1 MSTLTL
7 YLLGAINLG
16 IGIYSLRSTL
26 EYRRYARSAQGT
38 PPPSEHR
45 PSVVLFVPCCGA
57 EDGLEENLRSLVEQ
71 EYGPLDVVFI
81 VEDEMDSAIPIIR
94 RVMETGV
101 LNPPAGARRPQ
112 RASRAE
118 AVAERRVRPQL
129 KKSPARLRQ
138 GFGGSAE
145 AGEGDSERR
154 RKGERE
160 PSALGSSR
168 ARSEG
173 ALRSE
178 VAWGPAA
185 LIGARAASLVTAG
198 RADRCGQKVH
208 NLLAGLAGD
217 HDAEV
222 FAFADSDGMTD
233 RHWLA
238 NLVATLRKPD
248 VGVASSYRFYLPEPG
263 NLASVLRSA
272 WNAGVLTLLGEHDRN
287 FAWGGAMA
295 IRKEIFREAGVAHA
309 WRGALSDDYALT
321 HAVRRAGYRVA
332 FVPQSIV
339 VSRGRVGLRE
349 LLRWCGR
356 QMAITRVYWPNLW
369 RLGGGSQV
377 VFVLFLLGGGQA
389 ALSGDV
395 GVASV
400 LTVVLLLSGASGA
413 IRAQAVRLLLPRWNE
428 RLRHFHWSYVLLA
441 PVTSFLTVYAFLT
454 SLLSRRIHW
463 RGRVY
468 EMRSPTETV
477 IIG

>member
-1 MSTLTL
+1 MSTLAL

-16 IGIYSLRSTL
+16 VGIYSLLSTL
-26 EYRRYARSAQGT
+26 AYCRYARRAHGAA
-38 PPPSEHR
+38 PPSEPR
-45 PSVVLFVPCCGA
+45 PSVVLFVPCCGD

-71 EYGPLDVVFI
+71 EYAPLAVVFI
-81 VEDEMDSAIPIIR
+81 VEDETDSAVPVIR

-101 LNPPAGARRPQ
+101 LNPPAGA
-112 RASRAE
+112 
-118 AVAERRVRPQL
+118 
-129 KKSPARLRQ
+129 KSP
-138 GFGGSAE
+138 E
-145 AGEGDSERR
+145 GEPRG
-154 RKGERE
+154 
-160 PSALGSSR
+160 
-168 ARSEG
+168 
-173 ALRSE
+173 
-178 VAWGPAA
+178 WGPAA
-185 LIGARAASLVTAG
+185 LIGARAASMVTAG

-217 HDAEV
+217 HQAEV
-222 FAFADSDGMTD
+222 FAFADSDGLTD

-238 NLVATLRKPD
+238 NLVATLGKPD

-295 IRKEIFREAGVAHA
+295 IRKEIFREARVAHA
-309 WRGALSDDYALT
+309 WQGALSDDYALT

-339 VSRGRVGLRE
+339 LSRGRVGFRE

-377 VFVLFLLGGGQA
+377 VFVLFLLAGGKA
-389 ALSGDV
+389 AASGDV

-400 LTVVLLLSGASGA
+400 LSVVLLLSWASGA
-413 IRAQAVRLLLPRWNE
+413 IRTQAVRLLLPRWNE
-428 RLRHFHWSYVLLA
+428 HLRRYHWSYVLLA
-441 PVTSFLTVYAFLT
+441 PMTSFLTVYAFFT
-454 SLLSRRIHW
+454 SLLSRRIYW

>member
-1 MSTLTL
+1 VSTLAL

-16 IGIYSLRSTL
+16 VGIYSLLSTL
-26 EYRRYARSAQGT
+26 AYCRYARRAHGAA
-38 PPPSEHR
+38 PPSEPR
-45 PSVVLFVPCCGA
+45 PSVVLFVPCCGD

-71 EYGPLDVVFI
+71 EYAPLAVVFI
-81 VEDEMDSAIPIIR
+81 VEDETDSAVPVIR

-101 LNPPAGARRPQ
+101 LNPPAGA
-112 RASRAE
+112 
-118 AVAERRVRPQL
+118 
-129 KKSPARLRQ
+129 KSP
-138 GFGGSAE
+138 E
-145 AGEGDSERR
+145 GEPRG
-154 RKGERE
+154 
-160 PSALGSSR
+160 
-168 ARSEG
+168 
-173 ALRSE
+173 
-178 VAWGPAA
+178 WGPAA
-185 LIGARAASLVTAG
+185 LIGARAASMVTAG

-217 HDAEV
+217 HQAEV
-222 FAFADSDGMTD
+222 FAFADSDGLTD

-238 NLVATLRKPD
+238 NLVATLGKPD

-295 IRKEIFREAGVAHA
+295 IRKEIFREARVAHA
-309 WRGALSDDYALT
+309 WQGALSDDYALT

-339 VSRGRVGLRE
+339 LSRGRVGFRE

-377 VFVLFLLGGGQA
+377 VFVLFLLAGGKA
-389 ALSGDV
+389 AASGDV

-400 LTVVLLLSGASGA
+400 LSVVLLLSWASGA
-413 IRAQAVRLLLPRWNE
+413 IRTQAVRLLLPRWNE
-428 RLRHFHWSYVLLA
+428 HLRRYHWSYVLLA
-441 PVTSFLTVYAFLT
+441 PMTSFLTVYAFFT
-454 SLLSRRIHW
+454 SLLSRRIYW